1 MKKLFLLIVA
11 AIFLNTLV
19 IAQISQPGSPKSFE
33 YLKTGD
39 ELSQVKFA
47 LMPFIDIEAL
57 KAEDL
62 EIDELKDRP
71 WRFGQVHQVS
81 LNPNNSGTWDILG
94 NGTKIWRL
102 GINCEGALSINI
114 LFDMYKLPAGAQLF
128 VYSADRKEI
137 LGAFTNINN
146 QEDNLFPVSFIFSD
160 NVIVEYNE
168 PKGVEFEGK
177 LSISE
182 VTHGYRTLADYVKA
196 FGQAG
201 SCNVNVACPQGAAWG
216 NQINSVLMLAS
227 SNGVS
232 NGFCSG
238 ALINNTNNDGTPYFL
253 SANHCYSA
261 PGSVFYI
268 FNWQSATCSNPGSS
282 PSFQSVAGAT
292 DRARNAASDF
302 WLVQLNTTPPQSY
315 NPYYSGWNRTTD
327 ATMSG
332 TIWGIH
338 HPRGDIKKI
347 SWATG
352 GATTSN
358 YLGATGSGT
367 THWRVGSWSD
377 GTTTEGGSSGSPL
390 FDPQGRIMGQLH
402 GGYAAC
408 GNTDPDWYGKL
419 GVSWTGGGTNA
430 TRLSNW
436 LDPSSTGVVVIDG
449 YDPFGITY
457 TTDAQ
462 MQSITHPVASYNSL
476 ETITPTVVVRNN
488 GTANITTGTVSYTLN
503 GGTAITTSLGAL
515 ASGATT
521 NITFP
526 AITLTAGNQVF
537 VATVTVAGDE
547 NPGNNS
553 LTRNFSVVDCGTPVS
568 LPFNQGFNSGSIP
581 SCWTQEYVSAHNHNW
596 QFGAGNGGSNP
607 ASAFEGSG
615 NAYFKITGT
624 PRGRTTKLVTPKLG
638 LADFADVVLSF
649 RLYNQF
655 WSPDQDVLR
664 VYYKNSSA
672 GSWVLLNTYNTSVT
686 AWTPIT
692 INIPNG
698 VLTNDFYIAFEGE
711 ANWGYGVCIDAVS
724 ITGEAASG
732 VLNPTAFT
740 GTGVSES
747 QINLGW
753 TKNASNNNV
762 MVAVNTTN
770 TFGTP
775 SGAYTVGQAIAGGG
789 TIIYRAD
796 GTSFNHTSLNPS
808 TTYYYKAW
816 SYNGT
821 NQYSSGVTANATT
834 QCGIINTFPYNQNF
848 DGGSGLCWT
857 VQSNSTTTWAPITTF
872 TIGGT
877 TIINP
882 VSGSHFY
889 RCNWHGTDSQ
899 NEWLLTP
906 TFNFTGVNPQMKF
919 WFNGSYYWSVADY
932 DNCDLDVM
940 VRVNG
945 GAWTKIWGETD
956 HPNFTSTDVNWV
968 WLETTLSLSA
978 YAGQSNVQ
986 FAFRYTGTD
995 GAAFSVDNI
1004 TIEHAGGI
1012 LGDVNGDGFV
1022 NVGDVVWIVSHL
1034 NGSTP
1039 GGFIMANAD
1048 VNGDGSVNLAD
1059 LTAMIN
1065 IILGLKIESSSI
1077 NSLPGDIYINEN
1089 GKITFKSDGSITA
1102 LQFVISG
1109 DNMQDA
1115 SITEIIDNFTISVI
1129 NDGNSLHGIIYNME
1143 LDTFNNTEIEL
1154 FSIHNVD
1161 LFNLTWEMAVAANTE
1176 HELVT
1181 VNTHDLNSPVTD
1193 GNITSDVFSA
1203 KVFPNPSTGIFN
1215 IKLNIPDQ
1223 SFINIRIIDEKG
1235 RVVYSKQNIEYNQG
1249 MHIISFDQL
1258 NTKMSGVYFLQV
1270 TGFDSA
1276 KQNTIFKHEERIII
1290 AR

>member
-1 MKKLFLLIVA
+1 MKKIFLLIVA
-11 AIFLNTLV
+11 AIFLNTV
-19 IAQISQPGSPKSFE
+19 IIAQISQPGSPKSFE

-39 ELSQVKFA
+39 ELSEVKYA

-62 EIDELKDRP
+62 EIDQLKDRP

-81 LNPNNSGTWDILG
+81 LNPNNSGVWDVLG
-94 NGTKIWRL
+94 DGTRIWRL
-102 GINCEGALSINI
+102 GINCEDALSINI

-137 LGAFTNINN
+137 LGAFTDFNN

-196 FGQAG
+196 FGGAG
-201 SCNVNVACPQGAAWG
+201 SCNVNVACPSAAG
-216 NQINSVLMLAS
+216 MENQIRSVAMLATT
-227 SNGVS
+227 NGVS
-232 NGFCSG
+232 NGFCIG
-238 ALINNTNNDGTPYFL
+238 ALINNTANDGKPYFL
-253 SANHCYSA
+253 SADHCYST

-282 PSFQSVAGAT
+282 PSYQSISGAT
-292 DRARNAASDF
+292 QRARNSTSDF
-302 WLVQLNTTPPQSY
+302 WLVELNTTPPESY
-315 NPYYSGWNRTTD
+315 NPYYSGWNRTT
-327 ATMSG
+327 ASTMSEK
-332 TIWGIH
+332 IWGIH
-338 HPRGDIKKI
+338 HPSGDIKKI
-347 SWATG
+347 SWSNTGLTTTAYGG
-352 GATTSN
+352 GAGTS
-358 YLGATGSGT
+358 
-367 THWRVGSWSD
+367 HWRIVWSD
-377 GTTTEGGSSGSPL
+377 ATTTEGGSSGSPL
-390 FDPQGRIMGQLH
+390 FDNSGRIVGQLH
-402 GGYAAC
+402 GGAASC
-408 GNTDPDWYGKL
+408 TNLTGADYYGRL
-419 GVSWTGGGTNA
+419 NVSWTGGGTNA

-436 LDPSSTGVVVIDG
+436 LDPTNTGVVVIDG
-449 YDPFGITY
+449 YDPFGVTY

-503 GGTAITTSLGAL
+503 GGTPVTTSLGAL
-515 ASGATT
+515 ASGATK

-526 AITLTAGNQVF
+526 NITLTAGNHVF

-547 NPGNNS
+547 NAANNS
-553 LTRNFSVVDCGTPVS
+553 LTRNFSVVDCGTAMT
-568 LPFNQGFNSGSIP
+568 LPFFEGFNSGSMP
-581 SCWTQEYVSAHNHNW
+581 GCWTQEYVSTHNLNW

-607 ASAFEGSG
+607 SSSFEGSG
-615 NAYFKITGT
+615 NAYFKIGGT
-624 PRGRTTKLVTPKLG
+624 PRGQITKLVTPKLG

-649 RLYNQF
+649 RLYNQV
-655 WSPDQDVLR
+655 WAGDQDVLR

-672 GSWVLLNTYNTSVT
+672 GSWVLLNTYNASLT
-686 AWTPIT
+686 AWTAIT

-698 VLTNDFYIAFEGE
+698 VLSNDFYIAFEGE

-740 GTGVSES
+740 GTGISES

-753 TKNASNNNV
+753 TKNAANNNV

-775 SGAYTVGQAIAGGG
+775 SGAYTVGQTIAGGG

-796 GTSFNHTSLNPS
+796 GSTHNHTGLNPS

-816 SYNGT
+816 SYNGS
-821 NQYSSGVTANATT
+821 NQYSTGVTTNASTL
-834 QCGIINTFPYNQNF
+834 CGFVSTFPYTQNF
-848 DGGSGLCWT
+848 DGGSGNCWS
-857 VQSNSTTTWAPITTF
+857 VQSFSTTTWAPITTF
-872 TIGGT
+872 TVGT
-877 TIINP
+877 TPINP

-889 RCNWHGTDSQ
+889 RCSWHATDVQ

-906 TFNFTGVNPQMKF
+906 NFNFTGINPQMKF
-919 WFNGSYYWSVADY
+919 WFNGSYYWSVFEF

-940 VRVNG
+940 VRVDG

-956 HPNFTSTDVNWV
+956 HPDFISTDVNWT

-995 GAAFSVDNI
+995 GAAFSIDNF
-1004 TIEHAGGI
+1004 TIESAGGI
-1012 LGDVNGDGFV
+1012 LGDVNDDGFV
-1022 NVGDVVWIVSHL
+1022 NVGDVVWMVSHL

-1039 GGFIMANAD
+1039 GGFNMANAD

-1059 LTAMIN
+1059 LTSMIN
-1065 IILGLKIESSSI
+1065 IILGLKNNTSLKNSS
-1077 NSLPGDIYINEN
+1077 PADIYINEN
-1089 GKITFKSDGSITA
+1089 GKISFKSDGTITA
-1102 LQFVISG
+1102 LQFVLSG
-1109 DNMQDA
+1109 DNMQEAD
-1115 SITEIIDNFTISVI
+1115 ITEIIDNFTISVI
-1129 NDGNSLHGIIYNME
+1129 NDGNSLHGILYNME
-1143 LDTFNNTEIEL
+1143 LDTFNNTEVEL

-1161 LFNLTWEMAVAANTE
+1161 LFDLTWEMSVAANTE

-1193 GNITSDVFSA
+1193 NNLNPDVFSA
-1203 KVFPNPSTGIFN
+1203 KVYPNPSSGIFN
-1215 IKLNIPDQ
+1215 VSINTPEH
-1223 SFINIRIIDEKG
+1223 SFVNIRIVDEKG
-1235 RVVYSKQNIEYNQG
+1235 RIVYSKQNIEYTQG
-1249 MHIISFDQL
+1249 QHIISFDQL
-1258 NTKMSGVYFLQV
+1258 SSVSSGVYFLQV
-1270 TGFDSA
+1270 TGFDSE
-1276 KQNTIFKHEERIII
+1276 KQNNIFKHEERIII
-1290 AR
+1290 TR